1 MIEERGY
8 ADVEAKIPM
17 NRKSIV
23 RIYSMSKCVVAA
35 AVLQLAEEGHLT
47 LDDELSKHIPAF
59 ENPKVLAERSDGMPD
74 FGRLV
79 PSRRPITIRHLL
91 THTSGI
97 SCGLAPVL
105 DGPRI
110 RSARERAWANI
121 YTPLVDRVDRNEFKC
136 LADWVQELA
145 NVPLVSHPGQHY
157 GYGYSY
163 DVLGH
168 LIELKSGKQL
178 ETYLRD
184 HILGPLGMSDTGFSL
199 TRASKARRLSVLY
212 RYTKSLRW
220 GGTGTNFRLVRVD
233 PPQRGMKSRWLGRC
247 CLPSA
252 GGGLSSLEGGLLS
265 TLDDYAKFLLAVIHG
280 GQHPISGVRILS
292 KASAGLMTTD
302 LIDQLHSPGGRGPPS
317 SARPYDSL
325 GIGLSCIGEVQRR
338 GAPKDQWFD
347 GVEGVR
353 QWGGAASCA
362 FKYDPNH
369 GRPILAMLVT
379 QALPQD
385 DGATITH
392 FVHGIRQVMQADGDA
407 A

>member
-1 MIEERGY
+1 MVLRRSKREGRKQPELKAARRSASLGGLPLPVATAPGGGWERLRKRLRSRVEKGQWPGIAACAIIGGQLQMIEERGY

-74 FGRLV
+74 FCRLV

-199 TRASKARRLSVLY
+199 TTSKARRLSVLY
-212 RYTKSLRW
+212 RYT
-220 GGTGTNFRLVRVD
+220 
-233 PPQRGMKSRWLGRC
+233 
-247 CLPSA
+247 
-252 GGGLSSLEGGLLS
+252 E
-265 TLDDYAKFLLAVIHG
+265 
-280 GQHPISGVRILS
+280 
-292 KASAGLMTTD
+292 ASPAWK
-302 LIDQLHSPGGRGPPS
+302 
-317 SARPYDSL
+317 
-325 GIGLSCIGEVQRR
+325 
-338 GAPKDQWFD
+338 GA
-347 GVEGVR
+347 
-353 QWGGAASCA
+353 C
-362 FKYDPNH
+362 
-369 GRPILAMLVT
+369 
-379 QALPQD
+379 
-385 DGATITH
+385 
-392 FVHGIRQVMQADGDA
+392 
-407 A
+407 